1 MYSLVGQD
9 DVPDLIE
16 QDEPTPTYTEPT
28 QTPIQPAVI
37 KPQVPAPAASMFQVG
52 FYSKYFDINT
62 EEFFAKIKL
71 ALDPFQ
77 KTSVVAS
84 QNDENGNQDTVEL
97 YGAIW
102 VTATLIFLVFVS
114 STGANLVS
122 HWLYLKDDGKY
133 EYDFDRLT
141 VLMSLF
147 YGYISLVP
155 LALYAVTT
163 WWLKFADRLSLTRLV
178 SIYGYANVLWVPL
191 TLINFVLVVF
201 VSSKKHK
208 VLLNVL
214 EWVSVML
221 SGAVTGLS
229 IMLKVRPVIL
239 KNSLDL
245 AEGNVEEGTKN
256 HRVLILALCFVH
268 LAFTVLVKICFF
280 GISS

>member
-1 MYSLVGQD
+1 MF
-9 DVPDLIE
+9 LI
-16 QDEPTPTYTEPT
+16 
-28 QTPIQPAVI
+28 
-37 KPQVPAPAASMFQVG
+37 S
-52 FYSKYFDINT
+52 FYSRYFDINT
-62 EEFFAKIKL
+62 DEFFAKITL

-77 KTSVVAS
+77 KASVLAS
-84 QNDENGNQDTVEL
+84 QNDEDGNQDTTDL

-122 HWLYLKDDGKY
+122 HWLYLGDENGGKY

-141 VLMSLF
+141 VSISLF
-147 YGYISLVP
+147 YGYIWIVP
-155 LALYAVTT
+155 FILYAVTT

-214 EWVSVML
+214 EWVSVLL
-221 SGAVTGLS
+221 SGAVAGLS
-229 IMLKVRPVIL
+229 IILKVRPVIL

-245 AEGNVEEGTKN
+245 AEGNMEQGTKS
-256 HRVLILALCFVH
+256 HRVLIFALCLVH
-268 LAFTVLVKICFF
+268 FAFTVLVKISFF
-280 GISS
+280 GIA